1 VKILVIKYYE
11 EYIIKFFIHKIIN
24 DEQIVLFSFVT
35 VMIIKEKC
43 FTTKY
48 FKMRNINRFI
58 KKKIIII
65 H

>member
-43 FTTKY
+43 Y
-48 FKMRNINRFI
+48 NQIL
-58 KKKIIII
+58 
-65 H
+65 